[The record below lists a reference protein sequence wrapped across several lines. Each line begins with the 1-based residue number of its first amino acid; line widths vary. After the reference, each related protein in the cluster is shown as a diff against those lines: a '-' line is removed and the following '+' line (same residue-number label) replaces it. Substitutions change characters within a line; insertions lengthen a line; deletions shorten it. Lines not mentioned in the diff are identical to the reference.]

1 MPEHSIS
8 FMGIAISFI
17 IILITFYFVIFLKC
31 YKKPKQGQAI
41 VRSGLGGVQISV
53 HRGIYVIPIFH
64 KIEYVDL
71 TIKKVELERKEN
83 EGIICK
89 DFIRA
94 DMKISFNVRVL
105 NTSNDILLV
114 SNMFGCE
121 RTFDEAKIKQIFEA
135 KFFEAIKTIAF
146 TYEYEELHHKKR
158 EFRDEILL
166 LIGTDLNGYSIEDC
180 VIEYIKQTPISFL
193 NPNNI
198 LDAKGIKKI
207 KELTEIE
214 NK

>member
-1 MPEHSIS
+1 MPENLIQLIS
-8 FMGIAISFI
+8 IAISFI
-17 IILITFYFVIFLKC
+17 IILILFNFVILLVF

-41 VRSGLGGVQISV
+41 VRSGLGGVRIGI
-53 HRGIYVIPIFH
+53 HKGIYAIPIFH
-64 KIEYVDL
+64 TMEQVDL
-71 TIKKVELERKEN
+71 TIKKINIQHKEK

-89 DFIRA
+89 DFLRA
-94 DMKISFNVRVL
+94 DINMNFHLRIP
-105 NTSNDILLV
+105 NTPDSILQV
-114 SNMFGCE
+114 SSAIGCE
-121 RTFDEAKIKQIFEA
+121 KTFDENKMKDIFQA
-135 KFFEAIKTIAF
+135 KFSEAIKTVAF
-146 TYEYEELHHKKR
+146 TFEYEELHQKQT